1 MQGVRVFVQHNR
13 GACIINTCRMFSTT
27 HHRAA
32 DQRSYKLVVV
42 GGGTGGCSTA
52 ARFCHQLGKGKVAV
66 IEPSETHYYQ
76 PLWTLVGGG
85 IKTFK
90 ETVRST
96 KDVLPKECDWIKAK
110 VMNFD
115 PDSNTVVTSD
125 GQKIKY
131 DFMVV
136 SMGMQLNFDQ
146 IPGALEALKN
156 DPQVVSNYAPWTVE
170 KTFPAIRNTKDGN
183 AIFTFPNTPI
193 KCAGAPQKI
202 MYLAEEH
209 FRKNGV
215 RDKVTVLYN
224 TALGVIFGV
233 KKYAERLMKVVE
245 KRHIKVNYRRNLIEV
260 KSNKKEAVFE
270 NLDTGEKET
279 FTYSMLHLTP
289 PMSAPDELRQC
300 KKLVNEAGYLEVNN
314 DTLQSTRYP
323 NIFSIG
329 DCNSAPTSKTAAA
342 VASQGG
348 VVMKNLGALMNGK
361 PMLKKY
367 DGYTS
372 CPLITSR
379 GRCILA
385 EFDYNGNPLETF
397 PIDQGKERWS
407 MYHLK
412 ADVLPFMYWNAMLT
426 GHWNGPG
433 FFRKAIRLGL
443 SDGSIK
449 KS

>member
-1 MQGVRVFVQHNR
+1 MQSVRIFLQNGR
-13 GACIINTCRMFSTT
+13 GACISYSSRMFSSSS
-27 HHRAA
+27 RA
-32 DQRSYKLVVV
+32 DQKSYKLVVV

-52 ARFCHQLGKGKVAV
+52 ARFCHRLGKGKVAV
-66 IEPSETHYYQ
+66 IEPSEKHYYQ

-85 IKTFK
+85 LKTFE
-90 ETVRST
+90 ETVRPTSQ
-96 KDVLPKECDWIKAK
+96 VLPKDCDWIKAK
-110 VMNFD
+110 VVNFD
-115 PDSNTVVTSD
+115 PDNNKVTTSD
-125 GQKIKY
+125 GQEIKY
-131 DFMVV
+131 EFMVV
-136 SMGMQLNFDQ
+136 TMGMQLNFNL

-156 DPQVVSNYAPWTVE
+156 DPQVVSNYAPWTVQ
-170 KTFPAIRNTKDGN
+170 KTFKAIKNTKSGN

-202 MYLAEEH
+202 MYLAEEQ

-233 KKYAERLMKVVE
+233 KKYAASLLKVVE
-245 KRHIKVNYRRNLIEV
+245 KRNIKVNYRRNLIEV
-260 KSNKKEAVFE
+260 KSDKKEAVFE
-270 NLDTGEKET
+270 DLDSGKKET

-300 KKLVNEAGYLEVNN
+300 KKLVNEAGFLEVNN
-314 DTLQSTRYP
+314 ETLQSTRYP

-348 VVMKNLGALMNGK
+348 VVFKNLTALMNGR
-361 PMLKKY
+361 PMQKKY

-372 CPLITSR
+372 CPLITR
-379 GRCILA
+379 KGRCILA

-397 PIDQGKERWS
+397 PIDQGKERWT

-412 ADVLPFMYWNAMLT
+412 ADVLPVMYWNGMLP
-426 GHWNGPG
+426 GRWNGPG
-433 FFRKAIRLGL
+433 FYRKALRLGL
-443 SDGSIK
+443 SDGRTK
-449 KS
+449 QA